1 MVNKLCK
8 DLKVFDQMSKSQFM
22 QTENDFLQL
31 LMNVYIE
38 KNKRYKNLLSHQGSF
53 IEDQILEMRRILKAF
68 KTEKELIPL
77 PSSLHL
83 HFKRTDFIVKMWT
96 LKDLEYSYPEDYGY
110 IREGDSFRAVI
121 NDESDDF
128 VSVPKQILKGC
139 YCKSVCENRCQCKR
153 DEGRLGKCSR
163 ITCRSCKCFSDT
175 QEEDIQLS
183 SCYQEFLD
191 NLSSAS
197 SSSASSAAS
206 SDLEIESDLDLN
218 TDFDIE
224 DHDNDILS

>member
-1 MVNKLCK
+1 MRQNAYVK
-8 DLKVFDQMSKSQFM
+8 DLNYYPPVTCFKVCK
-22 QTENDFLQL
+22 
-31 LMNVYIE
+31 
-38 KNKRYKNLLSHQGSF
+38 
-53 IEDQILEMRRILKAF
+53 ILKAF

-153 DEGRLGKCSR
+153 DEGRSGKCSR

-206 SDLEIESDLDLN
+206 SDLEIESDLDLY

-224 DHDNDILS
+224 DPNNDI